1 MIIVIRIAGNVD
13 IWGRVEESLSRIRLR
28 RKYSAVLLKETKE
41 NLDILNHLRNF
52 VAFGKLTEEQ
62 IEKLISARGIAKDKK
77 KVDAKKV
84 IQELKTGKV
93 DELSIKPFFRLHPP
107 RSGIDSKLHF
117 GTKRGVL
124 GDHKDKIFK
133 LLERML

>member
-13 IWGRVEESLSRIRLR
+13 IWRRVDESLFRLRLR

-52 VAFGKLTEEQ
+52 VAFGKITGEQ
-62 IEKLISARGIAKDKK
+62 IEKLISARGVAKDKK

-84 IQELKTGKV
+84 IQELKAGKM

-107 RSGIDSKLHF
+107 RKGIDSKLHF
-117 GTKRGVL
+117 GTKKGVL
-124 GDHKDKIFK
+124 GAHKDQIFK
-133 LLERML
+133 L